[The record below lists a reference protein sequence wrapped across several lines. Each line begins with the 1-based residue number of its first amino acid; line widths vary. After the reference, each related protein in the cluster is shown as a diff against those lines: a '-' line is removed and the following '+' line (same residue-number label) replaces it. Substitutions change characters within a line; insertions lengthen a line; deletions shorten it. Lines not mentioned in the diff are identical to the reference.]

1 MPEIFIGSD
10 HRGFELKKHLVATFS
25 DATTSQLVTKS
36 AVGEDYQVTDLGPFS
51 LDPDDDYNDAAIKV
65 ARAVQD
71 HLGSR
76 GILICG
82 SAHGIAIQAN
92 RFKGVRA
99 IAAYSP
105 ELAKIGREHND
116 ANVLCL
122 SSDFTPEK
130 DIDKIVE
137 LFFNTDFSRGERHIR
152 RNRRLD
158 EEVTQ
163 NPQPDE
169 EETRSH
175 RPDKEATS

>member
-10 HRGFELKKHLVATFS
+10 HRGYELKEHLVAALSGGT
-25 DATTSQLVTKS
+25 APEGQIAAKS
-36 AVGEDYQVTDLGPFS
+36 ETGEDYMVTDLGPFT
-51 LDPDDDYNDAAIKV
+51 LDPNDDYNDAAIKV
-65 ARAVQD
+65 AKAVRENPT
-71 HLGSR
+71 SR

-82 SAHGIAIQAN
+82 SAHGIEIQAN

-122 SSDFTPEK
+122 SADFTNRE

-137 LFFNTDFSRGERHIR
+137 IFLNTAFSGEERHVR
-152 RNRRLD
+152 RNKRLD
-158 EEVTQ
+158 EEG
-163 NPQPDE
+163 
-169 EETRSH
+169 
-175 RPDKEATS
+175 A